1 MKLSDVNIIYINL
14 EKRSDRL
21 LNITGQ
27 LQKLDILYKSIL
39 IKGIDG
45 QSFTKAEES
54 LYLSD
59 WYSHP
64 FSKIKARI
72 LGRIG
77 CTLSHFKALEYAILH
92 EFDNVLILED
102 DCQFVNDAINTE
114 INPPT
119 DCDIFYLGGYFWI
132 KIPEETYQTGNWVN
146 IKNKHFKIACTF
158 AYGIIGKDK
167 ILKIYEILKK
177 SRKETIDLMYI
188 RNLQKLGNSYII
200 NPVIALHNTNF
211 TSDVTNLG
219 GTIKSIQKKKSSY
232 FYEPILETNG

>member
-1 MKLSDVNIIYINL
+1 MKLSDFNIIYINL

-45 QSFTKAEES
+45 QSFTKAEET

-59 WYSHP
+59 WYAHP

-92 EFDNVLILED
+92 EF
-102 DCQFVNDAINTE
+102 
-114 INPPT
+114 
-119 DCDIFYLGGYFWI
+119 
-132 KIPEETYQTGNWVN
+132 
-146 IKNKHFKIACTF
+146 
-158 AYGIIGKDK
+158 
-167 ILKIYEILKK
+167 
-177 SRKETIDLMYI
+177 
-188 RNLQKLGNSYII
+188 
-200 NPVIALHNTNF
+200 
-211 TSDVTNLG
+211 
-219 GTIKSIQKKKSSY
+219 
-232 FYEPILETNG
+232 